1 MSKARDLSKLAG
13 GSFASAAQGA
23 LAASALQPTGD
34 GSGLSGISG
43 SATAI
48 VTHAAAPAVGA
59 EGTVYYNT
67 TLDIIFF
74 SNGSAWKEIHPT
86 PPTSTGGTVT
96 LTTIA
101 YQQASFTYA
110 LGTDFSDNVTP
121 DANFTYSL
129 ASGTLPTN
137 VTISGVTL
145 AGSGSFLAAGEATSF
160 VITATDEDGFSVN

>member
-13 GSFASAAQGA
+13 GSFATAAQGA

-48 VTHAAAPAVGA
+48 VALAAAPAVGA
-59 EGTVYYNT
+59 EGAVYYNT

-86 PPTSTGGTVT
+86 PPTATGGTVT

-101 YQQASFTYA
+101 YQQASFT
-110 LGTDFSDNVTP
+110 L
-121 DANFTYSL
+121 SL
-129 ASGTLPTN
+129 
-137 VTISGVTL
+137 IH
-145 AGSGSFLAAGEATSF
+145 
-160 VITATDEDGFSVN
+160 I